1 MSTLD
6 RKSWHLAENEDEAN
20 ITELEL
26 LLWRS
31 FHGFLRWQEGCEL
44 AVNGNSLTGNELSIL
59 HVVRMKERPKSIQDI
74 ARILNREDI
83 FNIGYSVRKLVKMG
97 LLEKS
102 KESSAKN
109 AIFQVTKE
117 GIKNTDNLAK
127 ARKEILITL
136 LGKKPRVDLLH
147 LIQEL
152 SKIMT
157 LYDEAARTTAAY
169 KPSVD

>member
-1 MSTLD
+1 MSNLD
-6 RKSWHLAENEDEAN
+6 KNSWHLAENEDETN

-31 FHGFLRWQEGCEL
+31 FHGFLRWQESCEL

-83 FNIGYSVRKLVKMG
+83 YNIGYSVRKLLKMG

-109 AIFQVTKE
+109 VMFQATKE
-117 GIKNTDNLAK
+117 GITNTDNLAR
-127 ARKEILITL
+127 ARKEILISL
-136 LGKKPRVDLLH
+136 FGKKPRIDLPN

-169 KPSVD
+169 KPSPD